1 MFFIPFGTR
10 ENKFKQRFHVITLLF
25 FLLNVAVF
33 VYQLMLVASGG
44 ESALVNF
51 IRNFAVIPA
60 DITDGSFLE
69 VSLITSMFLHGGL
82 LHIVGNML
90 YFLPFG
96 DNVEDRLGHIKY
108 LLFYLLSGVAGTLAY
123 VYFNPDSTIPLL
135 GASGAIAGVLG
146 GYLALHPTGTVKGI
160 AFFIIFLT
168 RVDLPAIIFISYWFA
183 IQLFSSIA
191 SLGAAPEETGGVAFI
206 AHVGGFV
213 AGLVLAPLLAATV
226 RNKNQE
232 AD

>member
-10 ENKFKQRFHVITLLF
+10 ENKFKQRFHAITLLF
-25 FLLNVAVF
+25 FLLNVVVF
-33 VYQLMLVASGG
+33 VYQLVLVATGG
-44 ESALVNF
+44 GSALAGF
-51 IRNFAVIPA
+51 IQKFAVIPA

-69 VSLITSMFLHGGL
+69 ISLITSMFLHGGL

-96 DNVEDRLGHIKY
+96 DNVEDRLGHVKY
-108 LLFYLLSGVAGTLAY
+108 LFFYLICGVAGTLAY

-168 RVDLPAIIFISYWFA
+168 RIDLPAIFFIGYWFF
-183 IQLFSSIA
+183 IQVFSSIA
-191 SLGAAPEETGGVAFI
+191 SLGSAREETGGVAFM
-206 AHVGGFV
+206 AHVGGFI
-213 AGLVLAPLLAATV
+213 AGLVLAPLLAATA
-226 RNKNQE
+226 RKSEPE